1 MGIVCLDLEGVLV
14 PEVWIEF
21 AERTGISQLRATT
34 RDYTDYDELMRMR
47 LAVLDEHQLGL
58 DDIQAVIATIEPM
71 KGAREFLDKL
81 REEHQVVILSDTF
94 YEFAFPLMRQLGMPT
109 LFCHSLEVD
118 PESRRIVDYCLRLDD
133 HKRKSVEAFR
143 KLNFATVAAGDSY
156 NDTTMLGCADKGILF
171 KAPQRVIDDFP
182 QFVVCDT
189 YPDLYREI
197 QSGFASAKG
206 F

>member
-21 AERTGISQLRATT
+21 AERTGIPQLRATT

-47 LAVLDEHQLGL
+47 LSVLDQHKLGL
-58 DDIQAVIATIEPM
+58 ADIQAVIAQISPM
-71 KGAREFLDKL
+71 PGAREFLDQL
-81 REEHQVVILSDTF
+81 REEHQVVILSDTY
-94 YEFAFPLMRQLGMPT
+94 YEFALPLMRQLGMPT
-109 LFCHSLEVD
+109 LFCHSLEVAG
-118 PESRRIVDYCLRLDD
+118 ENRRIVNYHLRLKD

-143 KLNFATVAAGDSY
+143 ALNFPTVAAGDSY
-156 NDTTMLGCADKGILF
+156 NDTAMLGVAHKGILF

-182 QFVVCDT
+182 QFLVCDT

-197 QSGFASAKG
+197 QSGFAAI
-206 F
+206 